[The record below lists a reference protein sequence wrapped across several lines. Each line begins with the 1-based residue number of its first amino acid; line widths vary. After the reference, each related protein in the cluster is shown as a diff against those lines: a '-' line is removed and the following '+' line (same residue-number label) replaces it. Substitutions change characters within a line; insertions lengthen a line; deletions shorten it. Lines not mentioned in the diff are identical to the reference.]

1 MKLNELENIELPITN
16 TALPITVDASID
28 RSVTL
33 CGEIVGDMFME
44 FNGRK
49 DDESSLKR
57 VSFIVKAPI
66 YFQTDRGAFKR
77 EVFHAVEVTGPL
89 CFKFLDREKFQQGE
103 TVWLKGTHI
112 FEDLVF
118 PDLDESYTYS
128 NLVLENQDDS
138 VYFPEELMETSH

>member
-1 MKLNELENIELPITN
+1 MKLLDELENTEQQCGLPIS
-16 TALPITVDASID
+16 VDTSID
-28 RSVTL
+28 KGVTL
-33 CGEIVGDMFME
+33 CGEIIGDMYME

-49 DDESSLKR
+49 GDDSSPKR
-57 VSFIVKAPI
+57 VKFTIRAPM

-103 TVWLKGTHI
+103 TVWIKGTHI

-118 PDLDESYTYS
+118 PDLEESYSSS
-128 NLVLENQDDS
+128 NFVLESQDDS